1 MGTGRELGGE
11 SGVISMTGREPRGNG
26 SVVGVDKSDTP
37 DTIPI
42 IRTIGL

>member
-1 MGTGRELGGE
+1 MGTGREPGGE

-26 SVVGVDKSDTP
+26 SVVGVDNSDTP

-42 IRTIGL
+42 IRKIGL